1 MPRSAKNP
9 LLKKSA
15 TQNERDFRVD
25 FYAED
30 AIRLSP
36 YKDDKW
42 KYAENTPFWAGSDY
56 SRLPTEALAGMLI
69 DEFTNKDGHDPEK
82 VVKYLSLVLKSSLP
96 AIFSTAAEAAL
107 WRGLL
112 PRSAGKMS
120 RSDKMGPPLSVAGK
134 TAGFDWGIVTS

>member
-30 AIRLSP
+30 AIRFSP

-56 SRLPTEALAGMLI
+56 SRLP
-69 DEFTNKDGHDPEK
+69 
-82 VVKYLSLVLKSSLP
+82 
-96 AIFSTAAEAAL
+96 
-107 WRGLL
+107 
-112 PRSAGKMS
+112 
-120 RSDKMGPPLSVAGK
+120 
-134 TAGFDWGIVTS
+134 IVTGLEPAAVSLAAF

>member
-42 KYAENTPFWAGSDY
+42 KYAENTPFWADSDY
-56 SRLPTEALAGMLI
+56 SRLPSATGLEPAAVSLAA
-69 DEFTNKDGHDPEK
+69 F
-82 VVKYLSLVLKSSLP
+82 
-96 AIFSTAAEAAL
+96 
-107 WRGLL
+107 
-112 PRSAGKMS
+112 
-120 RSDKMGPPLSVAGK
+120 
-134 TAGFDWGIVTS
+134 

>member
-56 SRLPTEALAGMLI
+56 SRLPSVTGLEPDAVLLGNKSPCEATT
-69 DEFTNKDGHDPEK
+69 D
-82 VVKYLSLVLKSSLP
+82 KS
-96 AIFSTAAEAAL
+96 IFRLMELMGLRGSCRFIWAA
-107 WRGLL
+107 
-112 PRSAGKMS
+112 K
-120 RSDKMGPPLSVAGK
+120 
-134 TAGFDWGIVTS
+134 

>member
-42 KYAENTPFWAGSDY
+42 KYAENTPFG
-56 SRLPTEALAGMLI
+56 RIRIILACLI
-69 DEFTNKDGHDPEK
+69 YYMPFR
-82 VVKYLSLVLKSSLP
+82 
-96 AIFSTAAEAAL
+96 TA
-107 WRGLL
+107 
-112 PRSAGKMS
+112 
-120 RSDKMGPPLSVAGK
+120 
-134 TAGFDWGIVTS
+134 FC